1 MFPDAFALPEA
12 VAMGPDVFH
21 SVCPLLFMVMVQLI
35 LHMLTNGLTIVSV

>member
-1 MFPDAFALPEA
+1 MFPDAFAIP
-12 VAMGPDVFH
+12 GPDVFH